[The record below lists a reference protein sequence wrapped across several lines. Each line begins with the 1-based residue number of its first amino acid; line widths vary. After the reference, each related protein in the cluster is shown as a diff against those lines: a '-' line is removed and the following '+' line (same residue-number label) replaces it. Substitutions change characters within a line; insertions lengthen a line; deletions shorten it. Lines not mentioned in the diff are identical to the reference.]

1 MIKHRIKVYSTLG
14 QRSSI
19 PTTSRRSLLNMKDV
33 SLCILNF
40 NRFLYTSLVCVCKFE
55 SNDVIPQLFF
65 DPILFFCCSSYTCL
79 ENGHFYLQFRGLTTS
94 FFFSSKTSLEPF
106 FFFLIF
112 FLGTELETS
121 KVCTRQPRNR
131 FSHNQNVDSTTAKER
146 ERESSEFGRSIIT
159 IADNTAFRS
168 FYFLGC
174 LALDIPRHYGL
185 SLPMCGFYREAANLN
200 EKNEG
205 LNKSISCYAKPY
217 LALWLRAL
225 LQF

>member
-40 NRFLYTSLVCVCKFE
+40 NRFLYTSLVCVCVS
-55 SNDVIPQLFF
+55 SNRMTLFR
-65 DPILFFCCSSYTCL
+65 SYFL
-79 ENGHFYLQFRGLTTS
+79 LL
-94 FFFSSKTSLEPF
+94 F
-106 FFFLIF
+106 FFFAARATPVWKTDIFICNFAAWPLHSFFRPKLALNLSFFSF

-146 ERESSEFGRSIIT
+146 E
-159 IADNTAFRS
+159 
-168 FYFLGC
+168 
-174 LALDIPRHYGL
+174 
-185 SLPMCGFYREAANLN
+185 
-200 EKNEG
+200 
-205 LNKSISCYAKPY
+205 
-217 LALWLRAL
+217 
-225 LQF
+225 